1 MNVQVI
7 LCMVA
12 LFVSLYLCLLF
23 IYCSTVLC
31 LHTPRFV
38 NYYCRKDLFGALVTQ
53 FESNRFLLNAFSCD
67 CIRSINASL
76 LLGSV
81 HTRYKTSGN
90 SSKIKTQAR
99 CVFIFCMENCSG
111 RNQDLREKITQNRV
125 INFQ

>member
-12 LFVSLYLCLLF
+12 LFVSLYLCCYLSTAVL
-23 IYCSTVLC
+23 YCTC

-38 NYYCRKDLFGALVTQ
+38 NYYCRKVLFGALVTQ

-76 LLGSV
+76 LFGSV
-81 HTRYKTSGN
+81 HTSTKHLVKSNRQG
-90 SSKIKTQAR
+90 
-99 CVFIFCMENCSG
+99 VFLFFG
-111 RNQDLREKITQNRV
+111 KLHAGITIV
-125 INFQ
+125 L